1 MKYTVRSL
9 TFVGISVLVL
19 VQSGCSHKSAVPTP
33 DHVVIAI
40 MENRSRAEIIGAADA
55 PYITS
60 LASDD
65 HAANFTSSYGVEHP
79 SQPNYFDLFA
89 GSDEGIGDDNFPSNQ
104 PYNTDNLAREL
115 LDAGKTFVSYSED
128 LPSVGFNGEDSG
140 AYRRKHNPIAD
151 WMGTGKYQLSPD
163 LNQPFIAFPTDF
175 SKLPT
180 VCYVVPNQNNDMH
193 DGTITSGDSWIKQH
207 MSDYIQWAKTHNSLF
222 IITWDEDDHTAG
234 NNIPTIFLG
243 QMVKS
248 GNYNEYINHFSILR
262 TVEDMYALRHADS
275 AAMAMPITDVWGE

>member
-1 MKYTVRSL
+1 MTHTLRN
-9 TFVGISVLVL
+9 FAAAAALVL
-19 VQSGCSHKSAVPTP
+19 LGTGCSQKPAVPAP

-40 MENRSRAEIIGAADA
+40 MENRSRTEIVGAQDA

-65 HAANFTSSYGVEHP
+65 HAATFTASYGVEHP

-89 GSDEGIGDDNFPSNQ
+89 GSDEGVGDDYVPTNQ

-115 LDAGKTFVSYSED
+115 MDVGKSFVIYSED
-128 LPSVGFNGEDSG
+128 LPSVGSNDSISG
-140 AYRRKHNPIAD
+140 AYRRKHNPLVD
-151 WMGTGKYQLSPD
+151 WMGTGKFQVPES
-163 LNQPFIAFPTDF
+163 LNQRFASFPTDF

-193 DGTITSGDSWIKQH
+193 DGTIAQGDSWIRDH
-207 MSDYIQWAKTHNSLF
+207 MAAYIQWAKTHNSLF

-234 NNIPTIFLG
+234 NNIPTIFNG
-243 QMVKS
+243 AIVKP
-248 GNYNEYINHFSILR
+248 GTYDEHITHFSVLR
-262 TVEDMYALRHADS
+262 TIEDMYHLRHADS
-275 AAMAMPITDVWGE
+275 AAFATPITDVWAQ